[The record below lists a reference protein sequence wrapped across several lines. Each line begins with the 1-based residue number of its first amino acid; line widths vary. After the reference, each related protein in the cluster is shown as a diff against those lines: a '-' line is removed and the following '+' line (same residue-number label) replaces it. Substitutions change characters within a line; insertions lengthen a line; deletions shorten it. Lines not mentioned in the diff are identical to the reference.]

1 MHPRLT
7 LGRECGSGWVISP
20 TIASTSRTKQ
30 EPGLDNLPFSL
41 DQLRILRAIAR
52 EGSFKR
58 AADSLYVSQPAVS
71 LQVQNLE
78 KQLNVCLFD
87 RCGRSAQLT
96 EPGRVL
102 LSYCDRILSQC
113 HEACRA
119 LEDLNSLRG
128 GHLRV
133 GASQTTGTYLMP
145 RMLGLFRHKHPD
157 VVVQLHVHST
167 RRTSWSVLN
176 GQIDLAIIGGEI
188 PMEIS
193 EQLLCQPYANDEL
206 QLVLPL
212 EHPMARQPE
221 LQREDLYR
229 LGFIALDAQST
240 TRKVVDQLLSDG
252 GLEVPRLRIDMELNS
267 IEAIKNAVQSGL
279 GVAFLPVLTV
289 ERELAVGS
297 LVRGRVA
304 DLMVCRQLKLIEH
317 PSRYCS
323 RAAEAFKREVLPLFA
338 SADSPIARPGEP
350 VKNGRFRR

>member
-1 MHPRLT
+1 M
-7 LGRECGSGWVISP
+7 VSP
-20 TIASTSRTKQ
+20 TIASTFLKKQ

-96 EPGRVL
+96 EPGRLL

-128 GHLRV
+128 GCLMV
-133 GASQTTGTYLMP
+133 GASQTIGTYLMP
-145 RMLGLFRHKHPD
+145 RMLGLFRHKYPD
-157 VVVQLHVHST
+157 VSVQLQVHST
-167 RRTSWSVLN
+167 RRTTWSVAN
-176 GQIDLAIIGGEI
+176 GQIDLALIGGEV
-188 PMEIS
+188 PLELS
-193 EQLLCQPYANDEL
+193 QQLVCQPYANEEL
-206 QLVLPL
+206 YLVLPP
-212 EHPMARQPE
+212 EHPMAHQIE
-221 LQREDLYR
+221 LQRDDLYR
-229 LGFIALDAQST
+229 LGFISLDTQST
-240 TRKVVDQLLSDG
+240 TRRVMDKLLSES
-252 GLEVPRLRIDMELNS
+252 GLEMQRLRIDMELNS

-289 ERELAVGS
+289 ERELAAGT
-297 LVRGRVA
+297 LVQGRVA
-304 DLMVCRQLKLIEH
+304 DLLVRRQLKLIVH

-338 SADSPIARPGEP
+338 SAESPIARPLETAKSGLS
-350 VKNGRFRR
+350 RR